1 MKMSALPQ
9 KTIVITSLPNQT
21 ARNLYHD
28 DMDDIYGEGG
38 GPRKRRRLTHLTP
51 EEKMLRRKLK
61 NRVAAQTARDR
72 KKVQMTDLEYRVAQ
86 LEAENKRLAM
96 ENNAL
101 KAQSGSLTLENVA
114 LKDRLSAVGRAP
126 SRTESES
133 GSAVSTDPLPQGQA
147 QTLPSWTAQSLM
159 TLGLTLLLACSR
171 QDNNNSQVLQDLKQP
186 REPPKTES
194 PCRPSPRIDWWGPHQ
209 KNWTPSMS

>member
-1 MKMSALPQ
+1 MSALPQ
-9 KTIVITSLPNQT
+9 KTILITSLPNQT

-28 DMDDIYGEGG
+28 NMDDILYGEGG
-38 GPRKRRRLTHLTP
+38 GPKKRRRLTNLTP

-72 KKVQMTDLEYRVAQ
+72 KKVQMTDLESRVAQ

-101 KAQSGSLTLENVA
+101 KAQSGTLAQENVA
-114 LKDRLSAVGRAP
+114 LKDRLSAVGGAP
-126 SRTESES
+126 SMTESES
-133 GSAVSTDPLPQGQA
+133 GSAVSTDPLPQGLTQA
-147 QTLPSWTAQSLM
+147 LSSWTAQTLM
-159 TLGLTLLLACSR
+159 TLGLTLLLACSN
-171 QDNNNSQVLQDLKQP
+171 QDSNNNLVKQETKLS
-186 REPPKTES
+186 RDPPTES
-194 PCRPSPRIDWWGPHQ
+194 PCRPQPRINWWGPHQ